1 MNLSDDM
8 REGASRHPLRRR
20 DVLRM
25 AASASVAAVLA
36 ACGGSKAT
44 DTPKAAATTVPS
56 GTTAPA
62 ATAAPAATTAAGS
75 AAAATR
81 PAGSAAA
88 SGTTAP
94 ATTGTTAAG
103 SPATTSSAGSSLAVS
118 KSGFKGTLQY
128 WILGYLPNG
137 GNATGKLMDA
147 AIAAFTKANPDI
159 KIETTGYT
167 GDPAGFTKLTQ
178 AVQGGSSVDI
188 FRLPSDILP
197 LLVQDNL
204 VAPIDDFLTADDKG
218 DMIPSV
224 LDSTRIGGKS
234 YAWPLWVPPVGM
246 YLNLDIFKEKG
257 VAPPQGAWTYDQFVD
272 TAKQLTFQRANGDKV
287 YGYTGGI
294 DPGLVNTWPFILND
308 GSLPLSTDNTKYTFN
323 TPEGISG
330 LQKLVDL
337 AQKHKVTP
345 PDFGA
350 QTVDDIASSF
360 SDKKLVAMYSE
371 PSGSSANYRAKNLN
385 FDVVAMPTG
394 KTGKPGSAGG
404 IGLISVATNKDKAKL
419 QAAMDLGR
427 YLTSA
432 QVGTDVP
439 GFYLAPGARKS
450 VKVADPINKF
460 DPFVPNCYIT
470 PIIADWPQIR
480 TIIHPNIQ
488 NAVFGK
494 ITADQAMNN
503 PAKEI
508 NDILAKKK

>member
-1 MNLSDDM
+1 VTMNPSDDR
-8 REGASRHPLRRR
+8 REGMVGRPLRRR
-20 DVLRM
+20 EMLKL
-25 AASASVAAVLA
+25 AAGASVAALLA
-36 ACGGSKAT
+36 ACGGSTAT
-44 DTPKAAATTVPS
+44 STPKPASTTAASAA
-56 GTTAPA
+56 TAPA
-62 ATAAPAATTAAGS
+62 ATTS
-75 AAAATR
+75 AAAGNLT
-81 PAGSAAA
+81 
-88 SGTTAP
+88 
-94 ATTGTTAAG
+94 
-103 SPATTSSAGSSLAVS
+103 VS

-128 WILGYLPNG
+128 WVLAYLPNG

-147 AIAAFTKANPDI
+147 AVANFTKANPDI
-159 KIETTGYT
+159 KVEVTGYT
-167 GDPAGFTKLTQ
+167 GDQAGFTKLTQ
-178 AVQGGSSVDI
+178 AVQGGSSVDL

-204 VAPIDDFLTADDKG
+204 VAPIDTFLTADDKG
-218 DMIPSV
+218 DMITSV
-224 LDSTRIGGKS
+224 LDSTRINGKA

-257 VAPPQGAWTYDQFVD
+257 VDPPKMPWTYEQFVD
-272 TAKQLTFQRANGDKV
+272 TAKKLTFQRANGEKV

-337 AQKHKVTP
+337 AQTHKVTP
-345 PDFGA
+345 PDFGS
-350 QTVDDIASSF
+350 QSVDDIATSF

-371 PSGSSANYRAKNLN
+371 PSGSSAQYRAKNLN

-404 IGLISVATNKDKAKL
+404 IGLISVAATKDTAKL

-432 QVGTDVP
+432 QVGQDVP

-450 VKVADPINKF
+450 VKVADPISKF

-494 ITADQAMNN
+494 VTAEQAMNN